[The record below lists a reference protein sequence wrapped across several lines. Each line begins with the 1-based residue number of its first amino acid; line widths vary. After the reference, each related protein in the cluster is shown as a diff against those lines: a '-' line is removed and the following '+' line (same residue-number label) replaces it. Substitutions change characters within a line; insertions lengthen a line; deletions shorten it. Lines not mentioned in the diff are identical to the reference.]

1 MSEFEEIKKIIHD
14 FTVER
19 DWDQFHDGKNL
30 AIALSV
36 EANELLEAFL
46 WKSAEDVKVDK
57 IKEGRIL

>member
-30 AIALSV
+30 AIVLFV
-36 EANELLEAFL
+36 GVMELAGGYV
-46 WKSAEDVKVDK
+46 WQ
-57 IKEGRIL
+57 